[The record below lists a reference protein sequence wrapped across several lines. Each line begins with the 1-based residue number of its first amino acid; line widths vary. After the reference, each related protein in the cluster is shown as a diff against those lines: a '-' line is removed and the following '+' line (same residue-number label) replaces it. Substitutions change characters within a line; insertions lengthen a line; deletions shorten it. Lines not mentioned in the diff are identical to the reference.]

1 MSARGRR
8 PAKRTAARGRRFACN
23 ILPGSRRGLFV
34 PFAHV
39 KPSARL
45 ENAHQQNSRLRLQ
58 GTEPP
63 NPTDRKRNTS
73 PKRQTGSTTGRD
85 VRITPITVE
94 VLNWQ
99 TASKGILPRWPTA
112 ADRLTRRPNNLRHPH
127 GIRRGQHHPAPP
139 FSTAPRRRFQPPST
153 GVSVLPVVG
162 CC

>member
-1 MSARGRR
+1 MKQVLSLGTSNSVAAAAT
-8 PAKRTAARGRRFACN
+8 PAP
-23 ILPGSRRGLFV
+23 LPGSPNRQIRESASLYGR
-34 PFAHV
+34 
-39 KPSARL
+39 PSAFPRL
-45 ENAHQQNSRLRLQ
+45 APSRLGVQ

-63 NPTDRKRNTS
+63 NPKGRKRNTS